1 MSYDIFYYLG
11 ETKVGSKIFLLHIDI
26 KMEILNGDFF
36 VFLHIV
42 SIKIVQSLSAMIDLN
57 PILHV
62 CYFYQ

>member
-11 ETKVGSKIFLLHIDI
+11 ETKVGSKIFFTPHIDI
-26 KMEILNGDFF
+26 KMEIFL

-62 CYFYQ
+62 CYFHQ